1 MWRGLSLAT
10 MMALLFFSVAA
21 QAVYS
26 IGDQVTDDFTLQDVY
41 GETHSLF
48 DYYGHCVLINFFA
61 TW

>member
-1 MWRGLSLAT
+1 